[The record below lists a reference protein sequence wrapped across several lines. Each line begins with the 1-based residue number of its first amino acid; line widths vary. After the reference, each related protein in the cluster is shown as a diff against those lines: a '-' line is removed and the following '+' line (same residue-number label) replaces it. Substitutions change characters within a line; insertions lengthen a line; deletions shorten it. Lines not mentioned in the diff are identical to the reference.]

1 MHGCTD
7 TSPRCGHGP
16 WQRGAGPLAPCVTP
30 GGLAR
35 ASTMASGG
43 RTTRTAACT
52 WPYGLGL
59 PPRRRSDTMIMRI
72 TRGQLHPGTWR
83 VFEQAY
89 KDTVVAK
96 GAEVDGLRGRWLVQ
110 DDDKPE
116 TAYAVSL
123 WDSHEAMWAYEQSAF
138 YIYE

>member
-1 MHGCTD
+1 
-7 TSPRCGHGP
+7 
-16 WQRGAGPLAPCVTP
+16 
-30 GGLAR
+30 
-35 ASTMASGG
+35 
-43 RTTRTAACT
+43 
-52 WPYGLGL
+52 
-59 PPRRRSDTMIMRI
+59 MIMRI

-138 YIYE
+138 YIYEVLPALKPYVVGQFTTTYGEMRVIQAWEDELGPYALPYGGEL